1 MPPAGVRIRQSW
13 RIPSQAWGFPR
24 GKQSAR
30 PAQPCAPLVVCLNSE
45 SFPPSADSPLGRHFS
60 PFPPHPFGL
69 SKKVCSKPRLRR
81 SRRVSSPRQG
91 NRPSSST
98 LRCKR
103 GLSAYTSYP
112 FGLSKEKRERPMRR
126 QAPTRAVVC
135 VSIPGLW
142 IFIIRTNSPILWMAE
157 VQKISGIYPAIAFA
171 LNKAIEFC
179 YKIGQIVLIRGKSR
193 NSSLFFHHNQCKTA
207 PALA

>member
-1 MPPAGVRIRQSW
+1 MPPAVVRIRQSW

-30 PAQPCAPLVVCLNSE
+30 LALPCAPLVVCLNS
-45 SFPPSADSPLGRHFS
+45 
-60 PFPPHPFGL
+60 FGP

-142 IFIIRTNSPILWMAE
+142 IFIIRTNSPILLTAE
-157 VQKISGIYPAIAFA
+157 VQKISGIYSAVAFA
-171 LNKAIEFC
+171 PNKAIGFC
-179 YKIGQIVLIRGKSR
+179 HKIGQIVLIRGKSR

>member
-1 MPPAGVRIRQSW
+1 M
-13 RIPSQAWGFPR
+13 
-24 GKQSAR
+24 
-30 PAQPCAPLVVCLNSE
+30 
-45 SFPPSADSPLGRHFS
+45 
-60 PFPPHPFGL
+60 
-69 SKKVCSKPRLRR
+69 CSKPRLRR

-142 IFIIRTNSPILWMAE
+142 IFIIRTNSPILLTAE

-179 YKIGQIVLIRGKSR
+179 YKTGQIVLIRGKSR
-193 NSSLFFHHNQCKTA
+193 NSPLFSIITNVKPPLRWLNLPSKRTEAAFRKAASVSGRKARSPH
-207 PALA
+207 PEVRLL

>member
-1 MPPAGVRIRQSW
+1 MGLSSRQTIGAARTAVRSAGCLPELRVISAFGGQPTGLTFLSVPP
-13 RIPSQAWGFPR
+13 
-24 GKQSAR
+24 
-30 PAQPCAPLVVCLNSE
+30 L
-45 SFPPSADSPLGRHFS
+45 
-60 PFPPHPFGL
+60 HPFGP

-142 IFIIRTNSPILWMAE
+142 IFIIRTNSHILLTAE
-157 VQKISGIYPAIAFA
+157 VQKISGIYHAIAFA

-179 YKIGQIVLIRGKSR
+179 YKIGQMVLIRGKSR
-193 NSSLFFHHNQCKTA
+193 NSPLFFHHNQCKTA